1 MTTAIITAAVVV
13 AVAMAVAT
21 VRIVIK
27 DERENRVCKHYNG
40 GDCVCFDKKMV
51 VPLILPCDEKCSLC
65 NKATNELRKKD
76 QR

>member
-1 MTTAIITAAVVV
+1 MTTAIIVIAALVAVVI
-13 AVAMAVAT
+13 AVAT

-51 VPLILPCDEKCSLC
+51 VPLILPCDEKCSLR
-65 NKATNELRKKD
+65 NRATNELRKKD